1 MPNMLRSLKNR
12 LTFVSPFAVAAIR
25 PLLFTGCRRQEILNL
40 QWNHVDFERGALF
53 LPDSKTGRR
62 TVILGAP
69 AMKVLSELPHVGP
82 FVISGAD
89 PEKARTAL
97 KRPWNAIRRRAN
109 LSGVRLH
116 DLRHSFASVGAGA
129 GLGLPIIG
137 RLFGHTQ
144 PSTTARYA
152 HLGDDPLRRASET
165 ISARIA
171 AAMGETDGESAEVVP
186 LRRGAATDLV

>member
-1 MPNMLRSLKNR
+1 
-12 LTFVSPFAVAAIR
+12 
-25 PLLFTGCRRQEILNL
+25 
-40 QWNHVDFERGALF
+40 
-53 LPDSKTGRR
+53 
-62 TVILGAP
+62 
-69 AMKVLSELPHVGP
+69 MKVLSELPHVGL

-109 LSGVRLH
+109 LNGVRLH

-137 RLFGHTQ
+137 RLLGHTR
-144 PSTTARYA
+144 PSTTTRYA

-165 ISARIA
+165 ISARIS
-171 AAMGETDGESAEVVP
+171 AAMGETAGENAEVVP

>member
-1 MPNMLRSLKNR
+1 M
-12 LTFVSPFAVAAIR
+12 AAIR
-25 PLLFTGCRRQEILNL
+25 LLLFTKCRRQEILNL
-40 QWNHVDFERGALF
+40 QWNQVDFERGALF
-53 LPDSKTGRR
+53 LPNSKTGRR

-109 LSGVRLH
+109 LNGVRLH

-137 RLFGHTQ
+137 LWVIRSPAPQPVMPTWATILFG
-144 PSTTARYA
+144 A
-152 HLGDDPLRRASET
+152 HLKRFQLEFPLRWEKLP
-165 ISARIA
+165 ARMPRSFRCDEAQRLI
-171 AAMGETDGESAEVVP
+171 
-186 LRRGAATDLV
+186 